1 MTDVWN
7 LYLQQEYLTPGARET
22 VDLVRAHAPLGET
35 ARVLEIAPGKGA
47 TAIALAEE
55 YGCRVVGVDLHEFVK
70 LAQRAARKRGVD
82 GRVSLVR
89 GDGGRLPV
97 RDGAFDTAICI
108 GAPSIVGTE
117 RCLRAMHRALRP
129 GGMMVASD
137 WTWMA
142 ADPPAE
148 AVPPHVMG
156 PFVTLEAY
164 TAAIREAGFEV
175 VHGEPLP
182 QRVWD
187 EYYAPLMRAI
197 EEQRTADPD
206 GPVDPI
212 EAEMRAYDA
221 AGAAWWRYSAF
232 VGRKARA

>member
-7 LYLQQEYLTPGARET
+7 LYLSQEYLTPGARET
-22 VDLVRAHAPLGET
+22 EALLRAHVPLDAT
-35 ARVLEIAPGKGA
+35 TRVLEIAPGKGA

-55 YGCRVVGVDLHEFVK
+55 YGCRVVGVDLHAFVDY
-70 LAQRAARKRGVD
+70 AQRAARKRGL
-82 GRVSLVR
+82 GERVSMVR
-89 GDGGRLPV
+89 GDGGMLPV
-97 RDGAFDTAICI
+97 RDGAFDAAICI

-129 GGMMVASD
+129 GGTIVVSD
-137 WTWMA
+137 WTWTA

-148 AVPPHVMG
+148 ATPPHATG

-164 TAAIREAGFEV
+164 AAAIRDAGFEV
-175 VHGEPLP
+175 VLAEALP

-187 EYYAPLMRAI
+187 AYYAPLRETIA
-197 EEQRTADPD
+197 EQRAADPD

-232 VGRKARA
+232 VGRK